1 MPMPAQPEHG
11 PLSRA
16 ALRLLA
22 LIVVG
27 PTVAMAVLMLLYAW
41 SDRQCERGS
50 GPLWTLLSGAALLVA
65 ASFAWLWR
73 RRRALTAHPQRG
85 RPFQERE
92 LFLTQVG
99 LALNVVSLLL
109 VISFASPLLHLRPC
123 Q

>member
-1 MPMPAQPEHG
+1 MPAQPEHG

-22 LIVVG
+22 LMVVG
-27 PTVAMAVLMLLYAW
+27 PTAATAVLTLLYAW
-41 SDRQCERGS
+41 SDRHCERGS
-50 GPLWTLLSGAALLVA
+50 GPLWALLSGAALLVA
-65 ASFAWLWR
+65 ASFVWLWR
-73 RRRALTAHPQRG
+73 HRRALTDHPQRH
-85 RPFQERE
+85 ERE
-92 LFLTQVG
+92 LFLTHVG